1 MVRVTDYLLNV
12 RKKIFSMNTLRLLLI
27 MFLCL
32 SIWTTPARSWDP
44 SELPAGFTVAEE
56 GYPVQLEGKTILTVR
71 VNHKKYPAPQR
82 AEKFS
87 AEILKLARDPLFDP
101 NTITVQDFDLSSD
114 IMAGDTVIMPV
125 WAFEAKVEG
134 RPTEELAR
142 DYAEKIRQAIS
153 TYKQEHSLSNFLI
166 GIAKTLA
173 AFLILVVLIILVNRG
188 GRRLHQVIQA
198 TSKIHSVRFGEVE
211 FLTTDR
217 IKALINSA
225 VKAVRLLI
233 ILFLFYVYL
242 HLGLSFF
249 PTTKQFALNFYHNLI
264 NALGIIGHA
273 IWEQIPA
280 LTFLA
285 VLYVIA
291 RYILKSLRFFFDQ
304 VASGTLTVAGLDAE
318 VAPITYRI
326 FRILII
332 IFFLVIAYP
341 YIPGSD
347 SPAFKGISIFLGV
360 LFSFGSSSAVANLLA
375 GVALTYQRSYR
386 VGDVIKVGDI
396 VGVVLERKLNV
407 TRINTWKNQIV
418 TMSNNTVSSGYVTNF
433 SQKVREGNGVIL
445 HTSITIGYDAPWRT
459 VYALLIEAAR
469 STRHILPSPAPF
481 VFQSSLN
488 DFYVSYELNA
498 YTDSPENML
507 SIYSE
512 LHENIQDK
520 FNEGGVEI
528 MSPHYSNLRDG
539 NQTTI
544 PADYLPPDYIAP
556 GLRIANVGNP
566 VKK

>member
-1 MVRVTDYLLNV
+1 
-12 RKKIFSMNTLRLLLI
+12 MNSLRLLLFLI
-27 MFLCL
+27 LCL
-32 SIWTTPARSWDP
+32 SVWTAPARSWDP
-44 SELPAGFTVAEE
+44 SELPAGFTVAAE
-56 GYPVQLEGKTILTVR
+56 GYPVQLEGKTLLTVR

-82 AEKFS
+82 ADKFS
-87 AEILKLARDPLFDP
+87 AEILKLAQDPSFDP
-101 NTITVQDFDLSSD
+101 SAITVQDFDLSSD
-114 IMAGDTVIMPV
+114 IIAGNTVIMPV

-134 RPTEELAR
+134 RPVEELAR
-142 DYAEKIRQAIS
+142 DYAGRIRQAIAG
-153 TYKQEHSLSNFLI
+153 YKQEHRLSNFLI
-166 GIAKTLA
+166 SIAKTLA
-173 AFLILVVLIILVNRG
+173 ALLLLIVLIILVNRG
-188 GRRLHQVIQA
+188 GRRLQQIIRE
-198 TSKIHSVRFGEVE
+198 TPKIHSVRFGEAE
-211 FLTTDR
+211 FLRADR

-225 VKAVRLLI
+225 VQVVRLLI
-233 ILFLFYVYL
+233 ILFLFYAYL

-249 PTTKQFALNFYHNLI
+249 PTTKQFAMNFYHNLI
-264 NALGIIGHA
+264 NALSVIGHA
-273 IWEQIPA
+273 IWEQIPS

-304 VASGTLTVAGLDAE
+304 VTSGTLAVAGLDAE

-341 YIPGSD
+341 YIPGSH
-347 SPAFKGISIFLGV
+347 SPAFKGISFFLGV
-360 LFSFGSSSAVANLLA
+360 LLSFGSSSAVANLMA
-375 GVALTYQRSYR
+375 GVALTYQRPYR

-396 VGVVLERKLNV
+396 VGVVLDRKLNV
-407 TRINTWKNQIV
+407 TLINTWKNQIV
-418 TMSNNTVSSGYVTNF
+418 TMSNNTVFSGYVTNF

-469 STRHILPSPAPF
+469 ATRHILPTPPPF

-498 YTDSPENML
+498 YKDSPENML

-528 MSPHYSNLRDG
+528 MSPHYYNLRDG

-556 GLRIANVGNP
+556 GLRIANIENP
-566 VKK
+566 VEK